1 MLGHLLTANLS
12 NLEQPKLPPPNYPF
26 LSLLC
31 SGGHTMLVL
40 LKSLTEH
47 EIIVNV
53 GDIAVGDSLDKCAR
67 ELGMYGNMLGK
78 ELEKI

>member
-1 MLGHLLTANLS
+1 
-12 NLEQPKLPPPNYPF
+12 
-26 LSLLC
+26 
-31 SGGHTMLVL
+31 MLVL

-78 ELEKI
+78 ELEKYINSIPEETRNQYEN

>member
-1 MLGHLLTANLS
+1 MLGHLLTANLQIWNNPS
-12 NLEQPKLPPPNYPF
+12 YHPKLSI

-78 ELEKI
+78 ELENI